1 MPPPAETFATKTTTR
16 LLDALHDHANEPAW
30 EHIDQR
36 FRPVIAGLARRLGVS
51 DADADEVAQ
60 HTLSEFV
67 RAYRTNRY
75 DRAKGRLS
83 SWILGIAHHHALRI
97 GRERR
102 RANADSPAL
111 DNAIDLACDES
122 TLRDIWTDERDRAIL
137 AKALA
142 MLRDQSGIDDRTL
155 HAFEL
160 IALRGVPAAEAASQC
175 AMSLDQAYVAKSR
188 VTRRLREVV
197 EQLTQAFEDDH

>member
-1 MPPPAETFATKTTTR
+1 MPPPVEIFATKTTTR

-36 FRPVIAGLARRLGVS
+36 FRPVIAGLARRLGLP

-83 SWILGIAHHHALRI
+83 SWILGIAHHQALRI
-97 GRERR
+97 SRERN
-102 RANADSPAL
+102 RAGAGSPAL
-111 DNAIDLACDES
+111 DEACDES

-142 MLRDQSGIDDRTL
+142 ILRDESGIDDRTL

-160 IALRGVPAAEAASQC
+160 IALRGVPASEAASQC
-175 AMSLDQAYVAKSR
+175 SMTLDQAYVAKSR

-197 EQLTQAFEDDH
+197 EQLTQAFEDDR